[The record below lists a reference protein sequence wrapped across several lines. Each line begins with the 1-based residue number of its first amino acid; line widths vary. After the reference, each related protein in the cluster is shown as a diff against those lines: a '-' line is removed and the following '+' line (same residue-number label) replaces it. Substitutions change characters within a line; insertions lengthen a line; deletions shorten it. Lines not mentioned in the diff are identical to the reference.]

1 MKFAKKSAIAS
12 KKNLIVN
19 LYIVTKYL
27 KGKIKSYKGKIN
39 TDFHDKKMPKKVSQC
54 ISYE

>member
-27 KGKIKSYKGKIN
+27 KGKIKSYKRKIN